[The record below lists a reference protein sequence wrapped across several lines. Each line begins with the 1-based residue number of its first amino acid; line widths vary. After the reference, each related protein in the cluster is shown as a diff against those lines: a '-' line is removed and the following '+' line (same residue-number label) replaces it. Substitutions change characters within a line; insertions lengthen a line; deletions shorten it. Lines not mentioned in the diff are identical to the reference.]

1 MDQKFVVFVL
11 CNKYG
16 SKKWLPVVV
25 VGGENPKWSVK
36 KTDISIFCL
45 GIREI
50 FQLYFGKKI
59 SYKSYRKI
67 SRGGGVEDVVNVCE
81 YIGWLS

>member
-1 MDQKFVVFVL
+1 M
-11 CNKYG
+11 
-16 SKKWLPVVV
+16 
-25 VGGENPKWSVK
+25 K

-81 YIGWLS
+81 YIG